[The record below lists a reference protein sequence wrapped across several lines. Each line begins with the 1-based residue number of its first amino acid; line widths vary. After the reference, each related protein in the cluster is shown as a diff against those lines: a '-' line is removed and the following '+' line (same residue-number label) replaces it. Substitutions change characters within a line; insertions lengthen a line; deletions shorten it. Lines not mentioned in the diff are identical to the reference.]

1 MHKNLNLMEEIK
13 FFEQAFLEI
22 DRSFELW
29 HVMEHKIIEEI
40 LEVA

>member
-1 MHKNLNLMEEIK
+1 MIDIEFLKK
-13 FFEQAFLEI
+13 SFLEI